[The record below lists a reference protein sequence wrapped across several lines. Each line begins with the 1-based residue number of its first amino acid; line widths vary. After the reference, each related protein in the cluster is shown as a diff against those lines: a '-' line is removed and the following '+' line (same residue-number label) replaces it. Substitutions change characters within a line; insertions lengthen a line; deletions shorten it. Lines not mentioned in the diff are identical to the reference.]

1 MSERLT
7 GDYHKAL
14 DKQWLGHWDC
24 PPNGEGD
31 LVVTISHFA
40 KAEVTG
46 TNGSKDKKNI
56 CYFEEC
62 KPLICNV
69 TNMKMIAKVLGSNNF
84 EDWEGQKIA
93 LYEADERRAE
103 DGKAV
108 RVRPYKPKIMEAVCE
123 ECSTVIAPVEAD
135 GKEFSVSK
143 IVELSK
149 GKYGKALCWSCCKEL
164 KEAENGN

>member
-1 MSERLT
+1 MADRLT

-24 PPNGEGD
+24 PAGGEED
-31 LVVTISHFA
+31 LVVTIDHFA

-56 CYFEEC
+56 CYFKEC

-84 EDWEGQKIA
+84 EDWEGQTIA

-108 RVRPYKPKIMEAVCE
+108 RVRPYKPKVQAAICADCGR
-123 ECSTVIAPVEAD
+123 PVTAHGD
-135 GKEFSVSK
+135 YSVNK
-143 IVELSK
+143 IVTMSTS
-149 GKYGKALCWSCCKEL
+149 KYGTTLCWDCSVKR
-164 KEAENGN
+164 KEAEDA